1 MPWGEIVQQVFTLV
15 LIPLLGVVVKY
26 FVKFINIQAEG
37 LQQNTDNA
45 IFKKYIGMLNDT
57 ISMAVIATNQTYVD
71 SLKEQGKFDADAQKV
86 ALQKTYETV
95 MSTLTSEAK
104 VYLNS
109 VIADLEKYILASIE
123 SEVKLN
129 K

>member
-26 FVKFINIQAEG
+26 FVQFINIKAEE

-71 SLKEQGKFDADAQKV
+71 SLKEQGKFDAEAQKI

-109 VIADLEKYILASIE
+109 VIADLEKYILTSIE

>member
-1 MPWGEIVQQVFTLV
+1 MPWSEIVQQVFTLV

-26 FVKFINIQAEG
+26 FVQFINIKAEE

-71 SLKEQGKFDADAQKV
+71 SLKEQGKFDAEAQKI

-104 VYLNS
+104 LYLNS

>member
-26 FVKFINIQAEG
+26 FVQFINIKAEE

-71 SLKEQGKFDADAQKV
+71 SLKEQGKFDAEAQKI

>member
-26 FVKFINIQAEG
+26 FVQFINIKAEE
-37 LQQNTDNA
+37 LQQNTENA

-71 SLKEQGKFDADAQKV
+71 SLKEQGKFDAEAQKI

>member
-26 FVKFINIQAEG
+26 FVQFINIKAEE

-104 VYLNS
+104 IYLSS
-109 VIADLEKYILASIE
+109 VIADLEKYILTSIE

>member
-1 MPWGEIVQQVFTLV
+1 MPWSEIVQQVFTLV

-26 FVKFINIQAEG
+26 FVQFINIKAEE

-71 SLKEQGKFDADAQKV
+71 SLKEQGKFDAEAQKI

>member
-26 FVKFINIQAEG
+26 FVQFINIKAEE

-71 SLKEQGKFDADAQKV
+71 SLKEQGKFDAEAQKV